1 MMEGRIQVAAYEVWV
16 YLTVAVCTHPSL
28 YTTQCMHAYGEAHT
42 EGGCAYTNI
51 DDASQDTGKGV
62 RVQLSTH
69 LRARVVYTVDTLPP
83 FRDGA
88 REGRDA
94 LQIHE
99 VRAGERRQALE
110 ELDGLGVAQVRV
122 PEPVL

>member
-69 LRARVVYTVDTLPP
+69 LRARVVYTVDTPTSLY
-83 FRDGA
+83 RWGEA
-88 REGRDA
+88 GEGRTSA
-94 LQIHE
+94 TRGE
-99 VRAGERRQALE
+99 GRRATAGA
-110 ELDGLGVAQVRV
+110 
-122 PEPVL
+122 